1 MMIKFKTKKNFKI
14 KNSLLGLIKERNK
27 NNRVIKVS
35 KNLKIKY
42 FKSAL
47 SLKIS

>member
-1 MMIKFKTKKNFKI
+1 MMIKYKTKKNFKI
-14 KNSLLGLIKERNK
+14 NNSLLGLIKERNK

>member
-1 MMIKFKTKKNFKI
+1 MMIKYKTKKNFQIKI
-14 KNSLLGLIKERNK
+14 RQLGLIKKRNK

-42 FKSAL
+42 FKSPL